1 MPLDNFIGG
10 AGAAPGS
17 YYPVGKISTLKQ
29 VSGATTVD
37 AVRLTV
43 QETMFGVVFSFTVP
57 RTVYDAQGWDTTASQ
72 YTAIVQQYG
81 EYEGT
86 IGLNYFPDVNGS
98 GNLVDTLIVTVGTP
112 DGLVQVDVE
121 VPISPTNLNANFN
134 KVVAAYT
141 AAITGVQSVAF

>member
-17 YYPVGKISTLKQ
+17 YHKVGAVSTLKL
-29 VSGATTVD
+29 VSGSTTVD

-43 QETMFGVVFSFTVP
+43 QEDMFGVVFSFTVP
-57 RTVYDAQGWDTTASQ
+57 RTLYDGLGWDATASA

-86 IGLNYFPDVNGS
+86 VGVIYVPDTNGS
-98 GNLVDTLIVTVGTP
+98 GNLIDTLIVTVGTP
-112 DGLVQVDVE
+112 DGLVAVDVQ
-121 VPISPTNLNANFN
+121 VPLSPTNLNTNFN

-141 AAITGVQSVAF
+141 AAIAGLVAVQ